1 MELGRPPRAP
11 QYSRATLI
19 VGLYSALAI
28 VALVIGGVRGR
39 FDIYRLPHS
48 TPLLMVISPLAGIAL
63 GLLVVFVTRLAVHR
77 FEWARALHRSFRGL
91 LGNLH
96 ARDIFILAVASSV
109 GEELLFRG
117 ALVPWIGIVPSAVV
131 FALLHIGP
139 GVKYLP
145 WTASA
150 LVAGL
155 IFGAMFRELGDLGG
169 PIAAHFT
176 INYLNLGYIVRVELP
191 EES

>member
-1 MELGRPPRAP
+1 MELGRPQAP
-11 QYSRATLI
+11 PVSRAALI
-19 VGLYSALAI
+19 MGLYSALAI
-28 VALVIGGVRGR
+28 VAVVIGAVRGR
-39 FDIYRLPHS
+39 ADIYRLPHA
-48 TPLLMVISPLAGIAL
+48 TPLRMILSPLIGIAF

-77 FEWARALHRSFRGL
+77 FEWARQLHRSFRGL

-117 ALVPWIGIVPSAVV
+117 ALMPWIGLIPSAVV

-139 GVKYLP
+139 GLKYLP

-155 IFGAMFRELGDLGG
+155 LFGVMFQELGDLGG

-191 EES
+191 EA

>member
-1 MELGRPPRAP
+1 MELGRPQAP
-11 QYSRATLI
+11 PLSRATLI
-19 VGLYSALAI
+19 VALYSGLAI
-28 VALVIGGVRGR
+28 VALIIGAARGSV
-39 FDIYRLPHS
+39 DLYRLPHA
-48 TPLLMVISPLAGIAL
+48 TPLKMLLSPLVGIAI
-63 GLLVVFVTRLAVHR
+63 GLAVVFVTRLAVHR
-77 FEWARALHRSFRGL
+77 FEWARRLHRSFRGL
-91 LGNLH
+91 LGNLG
-96 ARDIFILAVASSV
+96 ARDMFVLAVASAV

-117 ALVPWIGIVPSAVV
+117 ALLPWIGLVPSAVI

-155 IFGAMFRELGDLGG
+155 VLGVMFQELGDLGG

-191 EES
+191 EA

>member
-1 MELGRPPRAP
+1 MDLGRPQAP
-11 QYSRATLI
+11 PYSRATLI

-28 VALVIGGVRGR
+28 VGLVIGGIRGR
-39 FDIYRLPHS
+39 IDIYRLPHS
-48 TPLLMVISPLAGIAL
+48 TPLRMLISPLAGIAL

-77 FEWARALHRSFRGL
+77 FEWARGLHRSFRGL

-117 ALVPWIGIVPSAVV
+117 ALVPWIGIVPSAVI

-150 LVAGL
+150 FVAGL
-155 IFGAMFRELGDLGG
+155 ILGAMFRELGDLGG

-176 INYLNLGYIVRVELP
+176 INFLNLGYIVRVELP
-191 EES
+191 EET